1 MPPAGPARL
10 ISFFFRPEGR
20 IGRTEYGLGL
30 AFIYS
35 ASATILLA
43 VLDGF
48 GPVWEVAPIAML
60 LALPLT
66 VAMFILVAKRCH
78 DIGLSGSYVLLLAMP
93 LIGLVWVL
101 ALLVLP
107 GTAGPNL
114 YGPAPEFRRH

>member
-10 ISFFFRPEGR
+10 IAFFYRPEGR
-20 IGRTEYGLGL
+20 IGRTEYSLGL

-35 ASATILLA
+35 AAAAILFA
-43 VLDGF
+43 VLGRTGLAF
-48 GPVWEVAPIAML
+48 EAGALAML

-66 VAMFILVAKRCH
+66 VAMFVLVSKRCH
-78 DIGLSGSYVLLLAMP
+78 DLGLPGSYVLLLAVP
-93 LIGLVWVL
+93 LVGLFWLV

-114 YGPAPEFRRH
+114 YGPAPEFRRV